1 VAPLYKN
8 AFYKEGRNNALAALG
23 LISQSKTARVAP
35 LLMRQRRSPFAE
47 IARRLARAFK
57 LKMPKFDLTKLLARL
72 FKNPF
77 RIPGRQLS
85 GKFPVLKA

>member
-1 VAPLYKN
+1 MPPLYKN
-8 AFYKEGRNNALAALG
+8 AFYREGNNAALAALG
-23 LISQSKTARVAP
+23 LINVKTARVAP

-77 RIPGRQLS
+77 RLPGRQLG